1 MSSRRRIP
9 ADLASVKKS
18 RSSFTGAVTRALD
31 KLKAM
36 KSAEPED
43 IRTINTKEVDRLLT
57 SLEKTETGFLYTL
70 EDAQNFVPDGEGEEA
85 FLQEE
90 DLAMETFQE
99 AISTARDLA
108 DRLLAVKS
116 ILGGLADF
124 SIHSTSIQD
133 FLADKPES
141 NQLNSLQEL
150 KASYSSLKEEWK
162 RANLPSTHSLT
173 QARTQCLQENHHF
186 SRRCSGFC
194 QREI

>member
-18 RSSFTGAVTRALD
+18 RSGFTGAVTRVLD

-124 SIHSTSIQD
+124 SLHSTSIQD

-162 RANLPSTHSLT
+162 RANLPSTHSLN
-173 QARTQCLQENHHF
+173 QNLMPAGKPSLL
-186 SRRCSGFC
+186 
-194 QREI
+194 